1 MPEGKSKDLES
12 RARMMKVKK
21 IYIAA
26 SIALLTLAL
35 ASCRKEEPYMG
46 PCSVNFR
53 AYMQE
58 ERVVSRGYVGID
70 STHASFTAGLF
81 VHTSDGTED
90 YVIPSTLTWD
100 SETKTLSTS
109 LKLEQGKYTFY
120 GYMPYS
126 NDVTF
131 EADGRIMT
139 LPGLAGMSAS
149 NAMVIKPVEETIDN
163 GATNVKV
170 NLAMDHLM
178 ARVTPYFY
186 INDAEYAKLR
196 TIKIKKV
203 EFIHPNKAYTATVDY
218 ATNGSDTH
226 TTVWT
231 SGDDIA
237 SEVTI
242 YEETKSPEALEQDK
256 AKAIALSTCYFCP
269 EMEISGL
276 MMRVTYD
283 VFDAKGNLTR
293 LDAVAE
299 NSIKKISGKLTE
311 ATNYKLYIPLVP
323 SYLYALSDG
332 DLDSNVLVIE

>member
-1 MPEGKSKDLES
+1 
-12 RARMMKVKK
+12 MKVKN
-21 IYIAA
+21 IYV
-26 SIALLTLAL
+26 SICLALLTLV
-35 ASCRKEEPYMG
+35 SCQQDDVYTG

-58 ERVVSRGYVGID
+58 ERVVSRGYVDID

-81 VHTSDGTED
+81 VHTSNEGTN
-90 YVIPSTLTWD
+90 YVTPSTLVWD
-100 SETKTLSTS
+100 SERETLSTS
-109 LKLEQGKYTFY
+109 LKLEQSKYTFY

-149 NAMVIKPVEETIDN
+149 NAMVIKPVEVTIDN
-163 GATNVKV
+163 GATNVNV

-203 EFIHPNKAYTATVDY
+203 EFILPSVKSYTATVDY
-218 ATNGSDTH
+218 VNGEVSDDSPTH
-226 TTVWT
+226 TTTWT
-231 SGDDIA
+231 EGDAIA
-237 SEVTI
+237 NEVTF
-242 YEETKSPEALEQDK
+242 YETTNPVVLQLGK
-256 AKAIALSTCYFCP
+256 ANAIAHSTCYFSP
-269 EMEISGL
+269 EQSVDGL

-332 DLDSNVLVIE
+332 DMDSNVLVIE

>member
-1 MPEGKSKDLES
+1 
-12 RARMMKVKK
+12 
-21 IYIAA
+21 
-26 SIALLTLAL
+26 
-35 ASCRKEEPYMG
+35 MG

-53 AYMQE
+53 AYMQK
-58 ERVVSRGYVGID
+58 ERVVSRANDYVGID
-70 STHASFTAGLF
+70 QTHASFTAGLF
-81 VHTSDGTED
+81 VHTSNGTED

-100 SETKTLSTS
+100 SETETLSTS
-109 LKLEQGKYTFY
+109 LKLEQGNYTFY

-126 NDVTF
+126 NDATF

-149 NAMVIKPVEETIDN
+149 NAMVIKPVSETIGN
-163 GATNVKV
+163 GATNVNV

-218 ATNGSDTH
+218 ATDGSYK
-226 TTVWT
+226 TTWAE
-231 SGDDIA
+231 GAEMA
-237 SEVTI
+237 SAVTF
-242 YEETKSPEALEQDK
+242 YEETESPVVLGKDKGQDK
-256 AKAIALSTCYFCP
+256 AHAIAPSTCYFCP

-276 MMRVTYD
+276 RMRVTYD
-283 VFDAKGNLTR
+283 VYDAKGNLTR
-293 LDAVAE
+293 PDAVAE
-299 NSIKKISGKLTE
+299 NSIKKISGKLSE

-323 SYLYALSDG
+323 SYLYVLSDG
-332 DLDSNVLVIE
+332 DLDSDALVVE

>member
-1 MPEGKSKDLES
+1 
-12 RARMMKVKK
+12 MKVKN
-21 IYIAA
+21 IYV
-26 SIALLTLAL
+26 SICLALLTLV
-35 ASCRKEEPYMG
+35 SCQQDDVYTG

-58 ERVVSRGYVGID
+58 ERVVSRANEGYVGID
-70 STHASFTAGLF
+70 RAHASFTAGLF
-81 VHTSDGTED
+81 VHTSNGTED
-90 YVIPSTLTWD
+90 YVVPSTLTWD
-100 SETKTLSTS
+100 SETETLSTS

-126 NDVTF
+126 NDATF

-149 NAMVIKPVEETIDN
+149 NAMVIKPVPVTIGN
-163 GATNVKV
+163 GATNVEV
-170 NLAMDHLM
+170 NLEMDHLM

-203 EFIHPNKAYTATVDY
+203 EFILPLPSVKSYTATVDY
-218 ATNGSDTH
+218 VNGEVSDDSPTH
-226 TTVWT
+226 TTTWT
-231 SGDDIA
+231 EGDAIA
-237 SEVTI
+237 NEVTF
-242 YEETKSPEALEQDK
+242 YETSNPVELQLGK
-256 AKAIALSTCYFCP
+256 AKAIAPSTCYFCP
-269 EMEISGL
+269 AQSVDGL

-283 VFDAKGNLTR
+283 VYDAKDNLTR

-332 DLDSNVLVIE
+332 DMDSNVLVVE

>member
-1 MPEGKSKDLES
+1 
-12 RARMMKVKK
+12 MKVKN
-21 IYIAA
+21 IYV
-26 SIALLTLAL
+26 SICLALLTLV
-35 ASCRKEEPYMG
+35 SCQQDDVYTG
-46 PCSVNFR
+46 PCSVSFR

-81 VHTSDGTED
+81 VHTSNEGTN
-90 YVIPSTLTWD
+90 YVTPSTLVWD
-100 SETKTLSTS
+100 SERETLSTS
-109 LKLEQGKYTFY
+109 LKLEQGNYTFY

-126 NDVTF
+126 NDATF

-149 NAMVIKPVEETIDN
+149 NAMVIKPVEVKIDN
-163 GATNVKV
+163 GATNVEV

-186 INDAEYAKLR
+186 INDAEYAALR
-196 TIKIKKV
+196 KIKIKKV
-203 EFIHPNKAYTATVDY
+203 EFILPNVKSYTATVDY
-218 ATNGSDTH
+218 VNGEVSNDSPTH
-226 TTVWT
+226 TTTWT
-231 SGDDIA
+231 EGDAIA
-237 SEVTI
+237 NEVTF
-242 YEETKSPEALEQDK
+242 YETTNPVVLQLGK
-256 AKAIALSTCYFCP
+256 AKAIAHSTCYFSP
-269 EMEISGL
+269 EQNVDEL
-276 MMRVTYD
+276 KMRVTYD
-283 VFDAKGNLTR
+283 VYDAKGNLTR

-299 NSIKKISGKLTE
+299 NSIKKISGTLNE

>member
-1 MPEGKSKDLES
+1 
-12 RARMMKVKK
+12 MKVKN
-21 IYIAA
+21 IYV
-26 SIALLTLAL
+26 SICLALLTLV
-35 ASCRKEEPYMG
+35 SCQQDDVYTG

-58 ERVVSRGYVGID
+58 ERVVSRANDGYADID
-70 STHASFTAGLF
+70 ASHPSFTAGLF
-81 VHTSDGTED
+81 VHASYEGNN
-90 YVIPSTLTWD
+90 YVTPSTLVWD
-100 SETKTLSTS
+100 SEAGTLTTS
-109 LKLEQGKYTFY
+109 LKLEQGNYTFY

-126 NDVTF
+126 NDATF

-149 NAMVIKPVEETIDN
+149 NAMVIKPVSKTIGN
-163 GATNVKV
+163 GTTQVDV
-170 NLAMDHLM
+170 NLEMDHLM

-242 YEETKSPEALEQDK
+242 YEETKSPVALEQGK
-256 AKAIALSTCYFCP
+256 ANAIAHSTCYFCP

-276 MMRVTYD
+276 GMRVTYD

-332 DLDSNVLVIE
+332 DMDSDALVIE

>member
-1 MPEGKSKDLES
+1 
-12 RARMMKVKK
+12 MKVKN
-21 IYIAA
+21 IYV
-26 SIALLTLAL
+26 SICLALLTLV
-35 ASCRKEEPYMG
+35 SCQQDDVYTG

-58 ERVVSRGYVGID
+58 ERVVSRANDGYADID
-70 STHASFTAGLF
+70 ASHPSFTAGLF
-81 VHTSDGTED
+81 VHASYEGNN
-90 YVIPSTLTWD
+90 YVVPSTLTWD
-100 SETKTLSTS
+100 SETETLSTS
-109 LKLEQGKYTFY
+109 LKLEQGNYTFY

-126 NDVTF
+126 NDATF

-149 NAMVIKPVEETIDN
+149 NAMVIKPVEVTIDN
-163 GATNVKV
+163 GATNVNV

-242 YEETKSPEALEQDK
+242 YETNDPVELPQGK
-256 AKAIALSTCYFCP
+256 AQAIDLSTCYFCP

-332 DLDSNVLVIE
+332 DMDNDVLVVE